1 MKRGSQA
8 GFSLVEL
15 VIVITIAGIL
25 MTFAVP
31 KTSVTVEN
39 THVNQG
45 VAGMRSIWL
54 AQRRYRMEYDR
65 FAPSLKTLVQEGFAQ
80 KQVLEQEDP
89 FSYKVRSTSNGK
101 LTIMAERFG
110 DSGWKGTLTLDE
122 MGKIGGSVRDRGGR
136 SVAP

>member
-1 MKRGSQA
+1 MI
-8 GFSLVEL
+8 EL

-39 THVNQG
+39 TQVNQG

-54 AQRRYRMEYDR
+54 AQRRYRMEYGG
-65 FAPSLKTLVQEGFAQ
+65 FAPSLKVLVQEGFAQ
-80 KQVLEQEDP
+80 KQILEMEDP
-89 FSYKVRSTSNGK
+89 FRYKVRATSNGK
-101 LTIMAERFG
+101 LTISAERSS
-110 DSGWKGTLTLDE
+110 DSGWRGILTLDE
-122 MGKIGGSVRDRGGR
+122 MGEVGGSVRDSGGR